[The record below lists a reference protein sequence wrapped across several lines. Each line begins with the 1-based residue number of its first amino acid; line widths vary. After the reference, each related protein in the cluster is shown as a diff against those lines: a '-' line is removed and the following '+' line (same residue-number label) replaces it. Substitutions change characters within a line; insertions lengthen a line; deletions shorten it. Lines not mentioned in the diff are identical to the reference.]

1 MIYPLTSVH
10 ARYKEFQ
17 KTMWADVQ
25 RTPPKLILEVKNI
38 EFSFLRD
45 DDADLEILRNLTD
58 DIARHYTL
66 ERRVPVGAAGA
77 SPADDSPAV
86 YVYRRNP

>member
-1 MIYPLTSVH
+1 MIYPLTGVH

-25 RTPPKLILEVKNI
+25 MTPPKYILDVKNI
-38 EFSFLRD
+38 ESSFSRD
-45 DDADLEILRNLTD
+45 DNADLEILRNLND

-66 ERRVPVGAAGA
+66 ERRMPVGATGGG
-77 SPADDSPAV
+77 DDSPAV
-86 YVYRRNP
+86 YVYRRID